1 MVALLLTTTI
11 SCSEALAIIGR
22 VTRVVGLTTQQRIE
36 IIQVIREHVPTC
48 PITIVPDE
56 RPKSSSR

>member
-11 SCSEALAIIGR
+11 SCSQALAIIGR
-22 VTRVVGLTTQQRIE
+22 VTKVVDLTAQQRIE

-48 PITIVPDE
+48 PFTVVPDE
-56 RPKSSSR
+56 RSKPSS

>member
-11 SCSEALAIIGR
+11 SCSQALAIINR
-22 VTRVVGLTTQQRIE
+22 VTKVVDLTTQQRIE

-48 PITIVPDE
+48 PITVVPDE
-56 RPKSSSR
+56 RSKSSSR